1 MGDAGR
7 HQTLVG
13 QDLLRGVGP
22 YTAARTLPLASVL
35 TVCQHECQTHPRT
48 DQEQSTPDHHKGAH
62 INNTRGLLEHRAR
75 VISETAPQSTPTQ
88 PTNPGHLLHTT
99 TTAREEDEALQPNT
113 QKQIHRRSQDEK
125 TKKRAPNQRP
135 GEIPRTRT
143 QRNGGKPLQRARQ
156 K

>member
-1 MGDAGR
+1 MLAGTR
-7 HQTLVG
+7 PWWGKICFVG
-13 QDLLRGVGP
+13 SV
-22 YTAARTLPLASVL
+22 RTQRRVRCRWHRSSQSAKP
-35 TVCQHECQTHPRT
+35 ERQTHPRT